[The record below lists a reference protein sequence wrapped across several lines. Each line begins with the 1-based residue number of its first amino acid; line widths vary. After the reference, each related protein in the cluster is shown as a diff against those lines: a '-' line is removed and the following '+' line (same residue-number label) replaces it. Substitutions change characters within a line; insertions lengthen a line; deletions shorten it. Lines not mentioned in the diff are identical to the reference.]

1 MIRVYYT
8 NLGKMALLSLVTL
21 SRDARL
27 LFNKWMNTSH
37 IQINTD
43 LELGIGKTNVT
54 LLIEIVFRVI
64 NYIPD
69 FYRKNLLKLPGL

>member
-1 MIRVYYT
+1 
-8 NLGKMALLSLVTL
+8 
-21 SRDARL
+21 
-27 LFNKWMNTSH
+27 MNTSH

-43 LELGIGKTNVT
+43 LEVGIGKTNVT

-69 FYRKNLLKLPGL
+69 FYRKNLLKLPDL